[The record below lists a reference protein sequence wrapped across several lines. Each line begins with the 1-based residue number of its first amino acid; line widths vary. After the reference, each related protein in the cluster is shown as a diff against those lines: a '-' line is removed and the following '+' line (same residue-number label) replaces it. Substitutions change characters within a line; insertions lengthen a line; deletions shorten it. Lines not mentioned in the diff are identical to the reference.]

1 MYKPSPAPSGRESAS
16 LGLLTVLRHLYGV
29 IIADEKTQ
37 TSSVSF
43 FKGEKK
49 QVLLVKNSISFPFR
63 DNNILE
69 TDCRF

>member
-43 FKGEKK
+43 FKGEKNCQEEK
-49 QVLLVKNSISFPFR
+49 EFFFYSNPQH
-63 DNNILE
+63 
-69 TDCRF
+69 

>member
-29 IIADEKTQ
+29 IIADERHKPQ
-37 TSSVSF
+37 VLVFS
-43 FKGEKK
+43 KGKKK